1 VLHSGAFVRLTVFL
15 QPNFFKHTLR
25 LKWNLGLCKKRVSTM
40 SKIQTVLSL
49 YGVFAFSMG
58 SFSLAAEKRQPGEM
72 EMHHPKGW
80 QFTMP
85 KGDPEKGREVFEKYV
100 CYVCHEV
107 RGEKFPAAA
116 PGSALGPEL
125 SQMGPLHP
133 LEFFAESVIN
143 PSAHAPKKYR
153 GPDGKSTMPTANE
166 RMTVQE
172 LIDLSA
178 YLASL
183 KLKGVPK
190 SVTGEGKVIALVA
203 ESQEIVVDHEE
214 IKDFMEAMTM
224 GYKVSS
230 HSLFKGVKP
239 GDKVRFTID
248 TDTRA
253 ITKIEKLKN

>member
-1 VLHSGAFVRLTVFL
+1 MITTRYWSVFIMFL
-15 QPNFFKHTLR
+15 LPVIVTIWL
-25 LKWNLGLCKKRVSTM
+25 
-40 SKIQTVLSL
+40 LSWL
-49 YGVFAFSMG
+49 ETKSHA
-58 SFSLAAEKRQPGEM
+58 GEA

-116 PGSALGPEL
+116 PGSVLGPEL
-125 SQMGPLHP
+125 SQMGALHP
-133 LEFFAESVIN
+133 LEFFTESVMN
-143 PSAHAPKKYR
+143 PSVHAAKKHR
-153 GPDGKSTMPTANE
+153 GPDDKSTMPTAND

-172 LIDLSA
+172 LIDLSS

-183 KLKGVPK
+183 RPKGVPK
-190 SVTGEGKVIALVA
+190 SVSGVGKVIALVP
-203 ESQEIVVDHEE
+203 ETQEIVVDHEE
-214 IKDFMEAMTM
+214 IKGFMDAMTM
-224 GYKVSS
+224 GYKVNPT
-230 HSLFKGVKP
+230 SLLKTVKP

-248 TDTRA
+248 TDKRA